1 MRDRQ
6 SSEHGEP
13 AEAGS
18 LIKPTGHHGR
28 GRPPGEFSGDNA
40 KRGRNETA
48 LIWICVIL
56 MVLLSLI
63 AGYLLWA
70 KTNLHSPS

>member
-1 MRDRQ
+1 MRERQ
-6 SSEHGEP
+6 SSENGEP
-13 AEAGS
+13 AEAGP

-28 GRPPGEFSGDNA
+28 GRPPDEFSGANA
-40 KRGRNETA
+40 KRGRNEA
-48 LIWICVIL
+48 VLIWIFVIL